1 MYMYIHVRL
10 MYMYSITHCISLGPN
25 TLHCSVDGLEL
36 FSCCLS
42 HEDKTALSILDPVS
56 VGVELKPLTANN
68 ISTER
73 GTHMLEVISYGCG
86 LYWP

>member
-1 MYMYIHVRL
+1 MFIYMYTY
-10 MYMYSITHCISLGPN
+10 YMSVGPS

-56 VGVELKPLTANN
+56 VGVELKPIT
-68 ISTER
+68 SSDDGDTER
-73 GTHMLEVISYGCG
+73 GTHTLEVIDVGVA
-86 LYWP
+86 W